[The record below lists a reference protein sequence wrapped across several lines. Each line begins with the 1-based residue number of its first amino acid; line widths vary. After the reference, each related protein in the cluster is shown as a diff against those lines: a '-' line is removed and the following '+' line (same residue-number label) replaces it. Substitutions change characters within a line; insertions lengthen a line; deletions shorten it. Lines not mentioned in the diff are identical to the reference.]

1 MLKALREEIDSV
13 FGRDPAVRSR
23 IEVVLCYPGFHAIL
37 FYRLSHWLWCK
48 GFKLLGRFVSH
59 VGRVLTGIEIH
70 PGATIGKRFFIDHGM
85 GVVIGETAEV
95 GDDVTLYHGVTLGGT
110 TWQKGKRHPT
120 LGNDVVAGAG
130 AKILGPIT
138 IGDGALVGANS
149 VVVRDVPPGVSVV
162 GIPGRAVDHDRH
174 AKQEAEAHHF
184 AAYGVS
190 AQDMPDPV
198 SKAINGLLNH
208 VSVLEARIKELE
220 VTRVDGMA
228 DVPETDD
235 LQTADKRPDL

>member
-13 FGRDPAVRSR
+13 FGRDPAVRNR
-23 IEVVLCYPGFHAIL
+23 VEVVLCYPGFHAIM
-37 FYRLSHWLWCK
+37 FFRLSHWLWTK

-95 GDDVTLYHGVTLGGT
+95 GNDVTLYHGVTLGGT
-110 TWQKGKRHPT
+110 TWNKGKRHPT
-120 LGNDVVAGAG
+120 LGSGVVVGAG

-138 IGDGALVGANS
+138 VGDGAAVGSNA
-149 VVVRDVPPGVSVV
+149 VVVRNVPPDATVV
-162 GIPGRAVDHDRH
+162 GIPGRIVDHDRRSNH
-174 AKQEAEAHHF
+174 EAETHF
-184 AAYGVS
+184 AAYGAS
-190 AQDMPDPV
+190 TPDMPDPV

-208 VSVLEARIKELE
+208 VSVLEARIKDLE
-220 VTRVDGMA
+220 STTGDPIGEVSDNDDIDLDGERQ
-228 DVPETDD
+228 DY
-235 LQTADKRPDL
+235 R